1 MMKLLEAI
9 KVLRYSLRCKQVRY
23 GMYAMLLGAIA
34 CTLIMLVWWGPA
46 KLEHANLSH
55 HIDAIR
61 AIKVEAL
68 RAGEVARG
76 QREVLPAVTLL
87 EKKLE
92 AHSGQAELMQGISR
106 LASKRGV
113 RVISQSF
120 NEGKAENG
128 DAPLYLELGLAG
140 DYTALRRLTGDLATL
155 PMWIE
160 VVEEHFERASES
172 GSLVKLQMRLL
183 TYRGSQVQS

>member
-1 MMKLLEAI
+1 MINFLKLI
-9 KVLRYSLRCKQVRY
+9 SILRYSLRCRQVRY
-23 GMYAMLLGAIA
+23 AMYAMIFGVTT
-34 CTLIMLVWWGPA
+34 CSLIMLLWWGPA
-46 KLEHANLSH
+46 KLAHANLIH
-55 HIDAIR
+55 NIDAIR
-61 AIKVEAL
+61 ALKVEAL
-68 RAGEVARG
+68 RVGQVARG
-76 QREVLPAVTLL
+76 QREALPAVTLL

-113 RVISQSF
+113 RVVSQAF

-128 DAPLYLELGLAG
+128 DAPLYLELGLSG

-160 VVEEHFERASES
+160 IVEEHFERASES
-172 GSLVKLQMRLL
+172 GPLVKLQMRLL
-183 TYRGSQVQS
+183 TYRGSKGQ